1 MNEPE
6 RIVNISQRD
15 EVPQQ
20 PTAKVTVPDVVPVD
34 AYISSLSP
42 KEYKA
47 YCIAKSHLD
56 MSFDI
61 EKSIG
66 YVRFI
71 QTDPVATV
79 PCGHLRS

>member
-1 MNEPE
+1 MNEPKPEPEPE
-6 RIVNISQRD
+6 R
-15 EVPQQ
+15 
-20 PTAKVTVPDVVPVD
+20 TTVSNVVAPDPVD

-66 YVRFI
+66 YVRFN

-79 PCGHLRS
+79 PCGHLRSS